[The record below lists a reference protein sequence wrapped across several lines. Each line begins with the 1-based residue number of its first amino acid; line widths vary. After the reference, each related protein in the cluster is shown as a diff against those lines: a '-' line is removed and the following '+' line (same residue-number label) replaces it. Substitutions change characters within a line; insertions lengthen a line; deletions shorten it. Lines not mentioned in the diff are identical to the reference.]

1 MSTTNLLLDSY
12 RRWILGAASFERFL
26 SVKENEL
33 SAMAIFCR
41 SIQCLKQ
48 TYRSL
53 LPLFCFLAV
62 CVLCFVFMG
71 QFALGLSLG
80 SESTQYPWL
89 VGLLFFVILTTI
101 YYLLFTF
108 CAIWF
113 LELIVNPS
121 EAFQRT
127 IVCMKGAL
135 LPLIIAA
142 FLISIALGVTSL
154 LVIPGI
160 YLSVVLLYTVPYLIH
175 ETGISPYQ
183 SMKSAYHFIKGY
195 WWLTFVSLMVP
206 NIFMLVIMTILIKLT
221 KIFSYIIL
229 LKYLLYSAV
238 FLWMIA
244 VFWTVYAA
252 LYDGIQVSKIST
264 PDLTTTQ

>member
-33 SAMAIFCR
+33 TAIAVFCR

-53 LPLFCFLAV
+53 LPLFCFLLV
-62 CVLCFVFMG
+62 CVLCFVLMG
-71 QFALGLSLG
+71 HFVLGLTQG
-80 SESTQYPWL
+80 GEPTQYPWL
-89 VGLLFFVILTTI
+89 VGISSFVILAMI

-113 LELIVNPS
+113 LELIVNPP

-127 IVCMKGAL
+127 IDCMRGAL
-135 LPLIIAA
+135 FTLIIAA
-142 FLISIALGVTSL
+142 FLISIVLMVTSL

-160 YLSVVLLYTVPYLIH
+160 YLSVVLLFTIPYLIH

-195 WWLTFVSLMVP
+195 WWMTFVSLMLP
-206 NIFMLVIMTILIKLT
+206 NVFMLIMMTILIKLT
-221 KIFSYIIL
+221 KVFSYIIL
-229 LKYLLYSAV
+229 LKYLLYSAI

-244 VFWTVYAA
+244 IFWTVYAA
-252 LYDGIQVSKIST
+252 LHDEVQVST

>member
-1 MSTTNLLLDSY
+1 MSAKNLLLDSY
-12 RRWILGAASFERFL
+12 RRWIIGAASFERFL

-33 SAMAIFCR
+33 TAVVVFCR

-48 TYRSL
+48 IYRSL
-53 LPLFCFLAV
+53 LPFFCFLIV
-62 CVLCFVFMG
+62 CVLCFVLMG
-71 QFALGLSLG
+71 QFALGLTQG
-80 SESTQYPWL
+80 GEPTQYPWL
-89 VGLLFFVILTTI
+89 VGMSSCVIVAMI

-127 IVCMKGAL
+127 IVCIKGAL
-135 LPLIIAA
+135 FPLIMAA
-142 FLISIALGVTSL
+142 FLISIALILTSL
-154 LVIPGI
+154 LVIPGV
-160 YLSVVLLYTVPYLIH
+160 YLSVVWLYTIPYLIY

-183 SMKSAYHFIKGY
+183 SMKSAYHFIKGH

-206 NIFMLVIMTILIKLT
+206 NIFMLVMMTILIKLT
-221 KIFSYIIL
+221 KIFPYIVL
-229 LKYLLYSAV
+229 LKYLLYPAI
-238 FLWMIA
+238 FAWMIA

-252 LYDGIQVSKIST
+252 LYTETQASA
-264 PDLTTTQ
+264 PDLTTT